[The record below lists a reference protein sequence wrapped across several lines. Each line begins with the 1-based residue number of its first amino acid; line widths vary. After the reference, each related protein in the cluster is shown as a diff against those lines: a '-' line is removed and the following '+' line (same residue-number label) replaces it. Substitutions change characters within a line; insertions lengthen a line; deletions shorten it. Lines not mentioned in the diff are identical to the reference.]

1 MPSLMDDVFLNY
13 HVVMRYHDI
22 IVVSYDDEFYAILL
36 IHMIC
41 YELLIHMI
49 CYVLLNYYGV
59 MLYHAIIF
67 KARIKGELPHLPIL
81 LCI

>member
-1 MPSLMDDVFLNY
+1 MPSLMDDVLLNY

-41 YELLIHMI
+41 FDSYD
-49 CYVLLNYYGV
+49 
-59 MLYHAIIF
+59 ML
-67 KARIKGELPHLPIL
+67 
-81 LCI
+81 

>member
-1 MPSLMDDVFLNY
+1 MPSLMDNVLLNY

-41 YELLIHMI
+41 LDSYDMLCIVELLWCNVIS
-49 CYVLLNYYGV
+49 CYYLQST
-59 MLYHAIIF
+59 H
-67 KARIKGELPHLPIL
+67 
-81 LCI
+81 

>member
-1 MPSLMDDVFLNY
+1 MPSLMDDVLLNY

-22 IVVSYDDEFYAILL
+22 IVVSYDDEFYAI
-36 IHMIC
+36 
-41 YELLIHMI
+41 LLIHMI